1 MSEHVETTGVAPH
14 DAHAEPAFAAMLV
27 AIWPVS
33 LAMSDGLQRI
43 GSGWKHERSSPGSTR
58 DDIAS
63 ALRSVQNQRLVLKR

>member
-1 MSEHVETTGVAPH
+1 
-14 DAHAEPAFAAMLV
+14 
-27 AIWPVS
+27 
-33 LAMSDGLQRI
+33 MSDGLQRI